1 MHVAGLLPMYIT
13 YCLIRTRERE
23 YSVFSSIDSYVVDL
37 TALSVTASNNWEMG
51 NSELGRMLKEAV
63 TA

>member
-1 MHVAGLLPMYIT
+1 M
-13 YCLIRTRERE
+13 
-23 YSVFSSIDSYVVDL
+23 FSSIDSYVVDL